1 MNEQADGRTGGQVS
15 HLPQPVVPSEP
26 VTAPAETYVDDSR
39 VGCPAGNSRLHFT
52 PAPDNKHKPVR
63 IFMPSS
69 HSSLIRFSAFSV
81 PAPALTPSTH
91 SQQEAGTQVQETPP
105 PMSCHQRTQPL
116 KHLHHLRRV
125 VRPLPVP
132 YSLQPRYW
140 PFERLIARGDT
151 ASNPPLCPMS
161 PGQTL
166 WLVGPQPPSGS
177 EQMNPSL
184 GPDRKDRG
192 P

>member
-1 MNEQADGRTGGQVS
+1 MYEQADRRTGRRQCLTCPNLLFPVS
-15 HLPQPVVPSEP
+15 LSRPLLRPTWTTAEP
-26 VTAPAETYVDDSR
+26 GAR
-39 VGCPAGNSRLHFT
+39 PAGNSHLHFT
-52 PAPDNKHKPVR
+52 PAPDNKHKLVR

-81 PAPALTPSTH
+81 PAPALAPSTH
-91 SQQEAGTQVQETPP
+91 SQQEAGTQVQETP

-125 VRPLPVP
+125 VRPPPVP
-132 YSLQPRYW
+132 YSLQPQCW
-140 PFERLIARGDT
+140 PFERLIAGGDT

-166 WLVGPQPPSGS
+166 WLVGTHPPKWLRANEPQSWP
-177 EQMNPSL
+177 
-184 GPDRKDRG
+184 
-192 P
+192 